1 MPHFLVQFSY
11 APRSIRAMVDQPDV
25 DHAREAS
32 AMVASL
38 GGKLL
43 GYWFAFG
50 AFDGVVMMEAADN
63 SAAASVAMAIG
74 GTGEV
79 TRLETTVLLTMD
91 EAQRAMRNAAGAT
104 HLPPDPLTQGSTASA
119 ARGKERS

>member
-1 MPHFLVQFSY
+1 MPTYLVQFSY
-11 APRSIRAMVDQPDV
+11 TPRSIRSLVDKPDA
-25 DHAREAS
+25 DHAGEAA

-43 GYWFAFG
+43 GYWYAFG
-50 AFDGVVMMEAADN
+50 TSDGVVVLEAPDN

-79 TRLETTVLLTMD
+79 SRLETTVLLTMD
-91 EAQRAMRNAAGAT
+91 EAQAAMRRAASAT
-104 HLPPDPLTQGSTASA
+104 HLPPGESGEQ
-119 ARGKERS
+119 

>member
-1 MPHFLVQFSY
+1 MPHYLVRFCY
-11 APRSIRAMVDQPDV
+11 ASRSIKALVNRPDV
-25 DHAREAS
+25 DHAAQAS
-32 AMVASL
+32 KMVASV

-43 GYWFAFG
+43 GYWYAFG
-50 AFDGVVMMEAADN
+50 DFDGVVLMEAADN

-91 EAQRAMRNAAGAT
+91 EAQRAMRKAAAAT
-104 HLPPDPLTQGSTASA
+104 DLPPGE
-119 ARGKERS
+119 RGDR

>member
-1 MPHFLVQFSY
+1 MTHYLVRFSY
-11 APRSIRAMVDQPDV
+11 APRSIKDLVTKPDV
-25 DHAREAS
+25 DHAGNAS

-38 GGKLL
+38 GGKVH
-43 GYWFAFG
+43 GYWYSFG
-50 AFDGVVMMEAADN
+50 DFDGVVLLEAPDN

-91 EAQRAMRNAAGAT
+91 EAREAMRTAATAT
-104 HLPPDPLTQGSTASA
+104 HLPPGEGEG
-119 ARGKERS
+119 R